1 MSSIAVLHFPS
12 ISHHTQKRN
21 TFSNF
26 QLWKRFDKK
35 MFVSS
40 FFVFLRHREVLGFG
54 SRRLSCMVARYPG
67 GGARYA
73 RHRDALPAPGDAAP
87 RRRLTA
93 VYYLNEAWHPQVLAE
108 DNVA

>member
-1 MSSIAVLHFPS
+1 MSSFSAIA
-12 ISHHTQKRN
+12 
-21 TFSNF
+21 
-26 QLWKRFDKK
+26 
-35 MFVSS
+35 
-40 FFVFLRHREVLGFG
+40 EVLGFG

-73 RHRDALPAPGDAAP
+73 RHRDALPVPGDAAP

-93 VYYLNEAWHPQVLAE
+93 VYYLNEAWIPEVLAE